1 MLFVKHPGCVVY
13 IAAYIVGYMKVYLQ
27 YIHTHYCEDA
37 FDGPHFT
44 LLVSPESATR

>member
-37 FDGPHFT
+37 FWWAALH
-44 LLVSPESATR
+44 VSCKS